1 MAIKLSGSVIIDDS
15 RNIIGVSSVG
25 IGTTNP
31 VADLDVRG
39 TATVNA
45 SIASVAVST
54 SFYVGGEVTSV
65 QALHISPDGH
75 NVFVSD
81 ANDITRYRLT
91 DAWNVGA
98 GNTYLGEVRYDTIPT
113 WTAGTEYGMT
123 FSPDGQKVYIVIDT
137 NDEIRQINLS
147 TPYDLRGI
155 NVGSSYTAFSV
166 NSEETDPRTVE
177 FKPDGTKMYVSGATN
192 DTIFQYT
199 LSTPWDVTTA
209 SYDSVSSSLR
219 YPGGSGTNIV
229 PRACRFTV
237 DGTLLVF
244 LDGYD
249 DTIAYYRLTT
259 PWDVSTLE
267 FVEELIDLTGT
278 IDAPM
283 DLVIKPD
290 LSQIYVT
297 GSTSDRVWSLDV
309 TRTDSSNLSVIGELN
324 TTDLKANQ
332 DITAYGGVKAYGQS
346 TLYGNVGI
354 GTESVNDFALTV
366 QGQSD
371 IQNISRANQLNQSYV
386 ENSYSFYTGNE
397 ALNPGS
403 VGFNTVGDKL
413 YVMPTNDTIYEYDLS
428 TSWRVGT
435 ASYTGNS
442 LSLNADDATMVDFV
456 FKSDGSKLFTVG
468 QTNDK
473 IYEYALST
481 PWTLSTAS
489 LTTTR
494 NAPSNNPASL
504 DISPDG
510 TKALFVGGSNYQG
523 LFEYTFGT
531 PWDLDTLVG
540 PSTSAYVGREEA
552 SAEAVQLSSDGTKM
566 YIVGSSGDAIVEY
579 SLSTA
584 FDLTTATA
592 TGNEQATGDTT
603 PYALYLKPD
612 GTQIFTGADSS
623 NLVRTWNL
631 GTPFDLSTSTA
642 GNTFNVNSQET
653 VIRGLFFKDDG
664 TEMYVIGDT
673 QQVHQY
679 NLSSAWDVATAT
691 FTDER
696 AFNNF
701 GLSGNITHSNS
712 RMDVGFS
719 TTGDRLYTLDIYNNL
734 HQFELD
740 TPWEIN
746 SVSIA
751 STSGITTSYSFTDL
765 PYPNYTRG
773 FDFSDDGLMLF
784 AVNYGNDIVA
794 RYNLSTA
801 WDINTIT
808 SDQSSINYLTLTGT
822 GDQSLNS
829 NVTSLAAAKYN
840 QDGTK
845 IYALGGTNPYIYQYN
860 LSTPYDI
867 RTAVSS
873 GEYLPFAPQEVT
885 VANGAGG
892 ICVGD
897 KNNTLYLTG
906 QTSDRVWEYDINGVG
921 ISKAKSLDDSL
932 RFFDIQTSSYLGNGG
947 EGITFSPNGKYMYVA
962 EHASGS
968 FLQFELST
976 PWDIRYAK
984 IVGHYDFYT
993 NNEPH
998 WVLDLNLNAIRGID
1012 FSVDGKYVYIVDST
1026 QDEVF
1031 QFEVS
1036 VPWNISTIYGFVG
1049 AYSVYDEDTN
1059 PEGVRFGKNGYK
1071 MYILGNTGNDI
1082 NEYTLTKA
1090 WDITT
1095 ASFTNRF
1102 PLRDTDPHGF
1112 HFSKDGNRIFVVG
1125 QSNDYINEYKL
1136 ETAWDVTTAFFVDRY
1151 KLSSEG
1157 FTALTDIYV
1166 TGDRKYYYVL
1176 DSTFGVKR
1184 YRIPTN
1190 DISVG
1195 SDLKVT
1201 GGVEVFQE
1209 SHFRGTLNANEV
1221 KTENV
1226 EIGDVTSSNS
1236 SYGIISSK
1244 RVDFAALAK
1253 SGNKLSDAK
1262 NVPSVSKNLG
1272 SINEKNTTSHYA
1284 YHIDSTGTNIYWVA
1298 TDDTLSQG
1306 KLSTPWD
1313 ISTLSHVSNI
1323 WLEPIGTYGGG
1334 YVWSLTMD
1342 PDEQYLYM
1350 VYATSQ
1356 SSSEYNYMLQYDIT
1370 DKNIQT
1376 ISLKHKVNLAGAL
1389 TTEDGVSNN
1398 NIRATYHRF
1407 NDDGTKLF
1415 IASLSSASEQFIY
1428 DFSLDTAWDIS
1439 TLSNTASKVFNIG
1452 RVGQANY
1459 NIAGASYYGFQ
1470 FNDDGTKI
1478 YALNSNTGDNFSLA
1492 EFNLPTAW
1500 DINTIVWSGNWY
1512 RLDGY
1517 SSVLYDLEI
1526 VDGGKKIIAIS
1537 HIQQR
1542 LIQWDIEEP
1551 WNLYTIKRPEG
1562 IAYHPNLTTSNYGRW
1577 NITPN
1582 GEYLVTYTGDVFA
1595 LREPWNIDTIND
1607 YPTFKFD
1614 YEFAQSSADISSSIH
1629 GLKFNPEGDKM
1640 YVTATAGWSSSYVT
1654 RVYNQTRIVECVM
1667 DAPYDFKTLRVNYT
1681 YRHAGYSNNKILPTV
1696 SDLDISS
1703 DGKYIFVLDITND
1716 RIQKYEL
1723 TTPWDLSTI
1732 RGIEPLLT
1740 VSYED
1745 GAPRGFEFSS
1755 DGRAVFVTGDTNAFQ
1770 YTLKEPYDLRD
1781 AEFSGI
1787 QTTFTGTTQR
1797 ALTINNDG
1805 TKIYNVETNSD
1816 IIYERDLTTAND
1828 IRHGTDANSFSVS
1841 IETGVNGLSFNSD
1854 GTSMYVIGNTNDTV
1868 YQYGLTTA
1876 FNIAS
1881 AGLTTTFNVGADT
1894 DYPFASQE
1902 TQCWDVVIGND
1913 GYSMYVIGQ
1922 TNDVVYQYDLSIKDN
1937 VSSATYSKYFYLGGF
1952 DQTPSGIRFNPDG
1965 TRMFV
1970 LGYGKDVLWQLELST
1985 PWDVTTATYYT
1996 HAKQIG
2002 LDNLSSNLNEPVYL
2016 SSIYASEFSADGY
2029 GLYVFYYNGNN
2040 NQSWIVKWECAE
2052 RWSPITAVVADTFK
2066 ISEYVD
2072 GVRGFI
2078 LTKDEDGIIVSDNTE
2093 TQLTEIKFDW
2103 KKNIVVDGLE
2113 VYGRS
2118 KFNNAIDVEGRS
2130 TFANLGIGTTSSLYD
2145 DLTVAG
2151 NANLPY
2157 ISANGNNIGDAY
2169 SDAQRVHLNYALFGR
2184 FDITITWRGLTFN
2197 DDGRYMYVATR
2208 GYDGDEGAIYQWKLD
2223 TPWDLTTAHPYDGF
2237 EFLEGSSSLGN
2248 GNVESIGFSTGG
2260 DYFYV
2265 TNDQG
2270 TGYEGV
2276 YQYTLSTPWE
2286 LNTAGFTTSFQT
2298 TTEDNTP
2305 LSVGFSTGGD
2315 TMYLLGDQNDRIY
2328 QYSLSTDWDVST
2340 ATLSKETG
2348 TNAAA
2353 DINVPNGIVIKSDG
2367 KKLWTVEN
2375 GDSNTFGEITP
2386 YNAGVYEWE
2395 FATPWDI
2402 TTVKYTGK
2410 VLNLEPFVG
2419 PYNLGQDVYVSFST
2433 YGDYLFVLD
2442 GYTQYVTR
2450 FDLSTVWDISTAKL
2464 NNFSNRKITDS
2475 EDSYV
2480 SYVYGFDFS
2489 ADGTKLTYTNSGN
2502 VLYQADLSIPWDFN
2516 SYSNLTRVYTNNNF
2530 ALYNADSLKWK
2541 YDGTKLYVLS
2551 GNTANTDIIHEFDA
2565 SVPWDIKSLRKV
2577 GSFDYGNFLQSADVG
2592 TTLDISKDGRK
2603 LYIGGGYYIL
2613 EFDFKEPWSINTLKF
2628 AGDCVQLNNRE
2639 FNSTNP
2645 DTFGITFRPNGLR
2658 YYYSVQNNTNPSY
2671 KIVQRDMLG
2680 KAWDPVDYEYAGE
2693 YQVDYIPCGLTF
2705 KSDGLKLYVADET
2718 NHQVKEYVLGTAWDV
2733 TSITSSTSFD
2743 THRPGTS
2750 TDYDPR
2756 DVKFKSDGTKMYIAG
2771 RDTGY
2776 LYQYS
2781 LSSAWDIST
2790 ATHEKLL
2797 NTRYTPASTNYQY
2810 WGPLA
2815 EYSPTV
2821 FEFSTDGKILY
2832 LVGEYNVNLMQYEL
2846 QTAWDVSTALAF
2858 DASTLK
2864 FLRIDDHFDADDY
2877 ANGIYYK
2884 DDSTVFITTMS
2895 TLDRLWKLEMSRE
2908 NDISSARVMNRGYI
2922 DTNNDYSTALGT
2934 VVDAISLSADGRY
2947 LYAHM
2952 TGSSYQ
2958 QRVHEFELAS
2968 PYKLHGARVTTNQF
2982 VTYPNELAST
2992 STFYGMRLI
3001 KGDTELAFSLES
3013 YIFKYK
3019 IPHEKTTITGEI
3031 DLNGEVSVNGRL
3043 RSNLLEADTSN
3054 LRKVSI
3060 GRSEYPEQESLVV
3073 HGTADIRKISN
3084 KNKLSPETISRDNE
3098 VYSVTPIDNIAQSS
3112 VYSPTG
3118 DKVIMLGNQYDALYE
3133 FELSTPFDIR
3143 TAKYTW
3149 RQTDDLTELTT
3160 PSGLFVNDEG
3170 TKFYITDESTNYV
3183 YQYDATDPWNIL
3195 SIGFTTSFDA
3205 STQDTD
3211 ISAVHIT
3218 GAGTTMYLVGYSA
3231 DSVYQYTL
3239 STPWNVSTASLT
3251 TSFGVSS
3258 DDNTPV
3264 GLTFNND
3271 NSEMY
3276 VLGQQNDKI
3285 YQYTLST
3292 PADVSTASLTTS
3304 ISTPSQFSN
3313 TPDDI
3318 FMSSDGNKLLL
3329 TWNTSLNGFGAIG
3342 LSTAYNLSSTQNV
3355 QGWLDTYE
3363 IGSDDN
3369 TNDHK
3374 FYIRPDGLKLY
3385 IVEYNDA
3392 DQDIHEYTLTTP
3404 WEISTATYDQ
3414 AYDLGDNYIGIEFK
3428 PDGTKMYLT
3437 NYDAS
3442 YTTSSIHE
3450 YTLSSPW
3457 NIGTKTLTHEFVVGT
3472 FDTGNDVNDPRSI
3485 RIAADG
3491 KRFYV
3496 LNETDYALYPY
3507 EMETPW
3513 DLSTAREVSRDWYIS
3528 AIDNDPRGVS
3538 WNNDGTKV
3546 YFGGNQNDKVY
3557 QLEIPSS
3564 RAYDIR
3570 YATNAGISTTVT
3582 DTAITGLT
3590 FKPDGTKMYVVGS
3603 TNDRVA
3609 QYDLSTAW
3617 DIETHS
3623 GVSTYFQTTSTLP
3636 SEVRFNPDGEWMYVL
3651 DNTNDTVIQY
3661 KLSTPWEISTAARH
3675 SEVYINAIMN
3685 NNSNDYTLEF
3695 GRDGTRMYIANYQGT
3710 YALFQFDLSR
3720 NWDISSAKPTKTK
3733 GYTASNSNRNVNS
3746 PTGMVFNPSGTEI
3759 TFVDNTNDRL
3769 HTYQL
3774 STPWEIDTMYNDA
3787 VWLDYSY
3794 DENLYWGYN
3803 AWDFVFNSDGTKMY
3817 TTCMYTSSPYYGIY
3831 EWDLS
3836 VPYML
3841 YSAKSGGRVSTW
3853 RNTDKRYGY
3862 ADFYLE
3868 GTYITQTGTSLFIS
3882 PANDKLYINTDNT
3895 QYYGILQFALKS
3907 ASFDIESD
3915 TKVAGKLSA
3924 SALDVPVA
3932 DFGTLNISGGLTV
3945 QSQLSSVDS
3954 GTANGATVLSASYNY
3969 FRYTAT
3975 GTYTISFTGLQTDK
3989 AWFATLELTNGG
4001 AYSVTWDSAIKW
4013 PGGVAPTLTSS
4024 GTDVIQFVSSD
4035 GGLNIRGILSIA
4047 DSQ

>member
-54 SFYVGGEVTSV
+54 SFYVGGEVTSA
-65 QALHISPDGH
+65 QGLHISPDGH

-166 NSEETDPRTVE
+166 TSEETDPRTVE
-177 FKPDGTKMYVSGATN
+177 FKPDGTKMYVTGTTN

-209 SYDSVSSSLR
+209 SYDSVSFSLR
-219 YPGGSGTNIV
+219 YPGGSGTNTV

-237 DGTLLVF
+237 DGTSLIF
-244 LDGYD
+244 LDTYD

-267 FVEELIDLTGT
+267 FVGELIDLTGT
-278 IDAPM
+278 VSAPV

-290 LSQIYVT
+290 LSQIYVV
-297 GSTSDRVWSLDV
+297 GSSSDRVWSLDV
-309 TRTDSSNLSVIGELN
+309 TRADSSNLSVIGELN
-324 TTDLKANQ
+324 ATDLKANQ

-397 ALNPGS
+397 AANPGA

-413 YVMPTNDTIYEYDLS
+413 YVMPSNDTIYEYDLS

-456 FKSDGSKLFTVG
+456 FKPDGSKLFTVG

-494 NAPSNNPASL
+494 DTPSNTPASL

-510 TKALFVGGSNYQG
+510 TKALFAGATNYHG

-552 SAEAVQLSSDGTKM
+552 AAEAVQLSSDGTKM

-592 TGNEQATGDTT
+592 TGNVQATGDST

-612 GTQIFTGADSS
+612 GTQIFTGADNS

-631 GTPFDLSTSTA
+631 STPFDLSTSTA
-642 GNTFNVNSQET
+642 GNTFNVNTQEG

-664 TEMYVIGDT
+664 TEMYVIGNT

-691 FTDER
+691 FTDELNFS
-696 AFNNF
+696 AF
-701 GLSGNITHSNS
+701 GLSGNITHSLS

-801 WDINTIT
+801 WDISTIT
-808 SDQSSINYLTLTGT
+808 SDQSSINYATLSGT
-822 GDQSLNS
+822 GDQSLNT
-829 NVTSLAAAKYN
+829 NVVQLAAAKYN

-845 IYALGGTNPYIYQYN
+845 IYALGGTNVYLYQYN

-885 VANGAGG
+885 VASGAGG

-906 QTSDRVWEYDINGVG
+906 SASDRVWEYDINGVG

-932 RFFDIQTSSYLGNGG
+932 RFYDITNNGYLPNGG
-947 EGITFSPNGKYMYVA
+947 EGITLSPNGKYMYVA
-962 EHASGS
+962 EHASGVC
-968 FLQFELST
+968 LQFELST

-984 IVGHYDFYT
+984 VIGYYDFYT
-993 NNEPH
+993 NNNPE
-998 WVLDLNLNAIRGID
+998 WVIDLNLNAIRGID
-1012 FSVDGKYVYIVDST
+1012 FSVDGKYVYVVDST

-1125 QSNDYINEYKL
+1125 QNIDYINEYKL

-1151 KLSSEG
+1151 RLISEG

-1176 DSTFGVKR
+1176 DSSFGVKR
-1184 YRIPTN
+1184 FRIPTN

-1272 SINEKNTTSHYA
+1272 SINEKNTASHYA
-1284 YHIDSTGTNIYWVA
+1284 YHIDSTGTNVYWVA

-1323 WLEPIGTYGGG
+1323 WLEAIGTYGGG

-1350 VYATSQ
+1350 VYGT
-1356 SSSEYNYMLQYDIT
+1356 SSSSIEYNYMLQYDIT

-1398 NIRATYHRF
+1398 NIRAVYHRF

-1415 IASLSSASEQFIY
+1415 VSSYSAPSEQFIY

-1452 RVGQANY
+1452 RIGSAYY
-1459 NIAGASYYGFQ
+1459 NVYTIVYGFQ
-1470 FNDDGTKI
+1470 FSDDGTKL
-1478 YALNSNTGDNFSLA
+1478 YGVTGNSGDNFVIV

-1500 DINTIVWSGNWY
+1500 DIDTLNWSGNHY
-1512 RLDGY
+1512 RLGGY
-1517 SSVLYDLEI
+1517 NNVLYDLEI
-1526 VDGGKKIIAIS
+1526 VNGGKKIIAIS
-1537 HIQQR
+1537 HQQQR

-1562 IAYHPNLTTSNYGRW
+1562 IAYHPQLTTDNYGRW

-1582 GEYLVTYTGDVFA
+1582 GEYLVTWTGDVFA
-1595 LREPWNIDTIND
+1595 LTEPWNIDSIND
-1607 YPTFKFD
+1607 YPTWKFD
-1614 YEFAQSSADISSSIH
+1614 YEFAQSSADISNNIH

-1640 YVTATAGWSSSYVT
+1640 YVTATAGWNNSYVT
-1654 RVYNQTRIVECVM
+1654 RVHAQTRIVEYVM

-1681 YRHAGYSNNKILPTV
+1681 YRHAGYSNNEVNPTV

-1703 DGKYIFVLDITND
+1703 DGKYIFVLDTTND

-1740 VSYED
+1740 VAYES
-1745 GAPRGFEFSS
+1745 GSPRGFEFSS
-1755 DGRAVFVTGDTNAFQ
+1755 DGRAVFVTDDTNAFQ

-1787 QTTFTGTTQR
+1787 QTAFTGTTQR
-1797 ALTINNDG
+1797 GLTINNDG

-1828 IRHGTDANSFSVS
+1828 IRYGTDANSFSVS

-1894 DYPFASQE
+1894 DHPFASQE

-1913 GYSMYVIGQ
+1913 GYSMYVVGQ

-1937 VSSATYSKYFYLGGF
+1937 VSSATYSKYFYVGGF
-1952 DQTPSGIRFNPDG
+1952 DQTPSGIRFNPEG
-1965 TRMFV
+1965 TRMFI
-1970 LGYGKDVLWQLELST
+1970 LGYQKDVLWQLELST

-2002 LDNLSSNLNEPVYL
+2002 LDNLSVYHKDPVYL
-2016 SSIYASEFSADGY
+2016 TNVYASEFSADGY

-2072 GVRGFI
+2072 GPRGFI
-2078 LTKDEDGIIVSDNTE
+2078 LTKDEDGIIVSDDTNVS
-2093 TQLTEIKFDW
+2093 LTEIKFDW
-2103 KKNIVVDGLE
+2103 KKNIIADGLE

-2184 FDITITWRGLTFN
+2184 YDPNVTWSGLKFN
-2197 DDGRYMYVATR
+2197 DDGRYMYVANV
-2208 GYDGDEGAIYQWKLD
+2208 GSSEDEGVIYQWKLD
-2223 TPWDLTTAHPYDGF
+2223 TPWDLTTAHPYDGLQF
-2237 EFLEGSSSLGN
+2237 REGSGTSGD
-2248 GNVESIGFSTGG
+2248 GAVQSIGFSTGG

-2298 TTEDNTP
+2298 TTEDNVP
-2305 LSVGFSTGGD
+2305 VSVGFSTGGD
-2315 TMYLLGDQNDRIY
+2315 TMYLLGNQNDKIY

-2353 DINVPNGIVIKSDG
+2353 DINVPGDVVIKSDG
-2367 KKLWTVEN
+2367 KKLWTVEIST
-2375 GDSNTFGEITP
+2375 SNTLGEITP
-2386 YNAGVYEWE
+2386 YNMGVYEWE

-2419 PYNLGQDVYVSFST
+2419 DYDLGQRCTIHFST

-2442 GYTQYVTR
+2442 QITQYVTR
-2450 FDLSTVWDISTAKL
+2450 FDLSTAWDISTAKL
-2464 NNFSNRKITDS
+2464 TNVSNRKITDS
-2475 EDSYV
+2475 EDDYV
-2480 SYVYGFDFS
+2480 SYLYGFDFS
-2489 ADGTKLTYTNSGN
+2489 ADGTKLTYSNSGN

-2516 SYSNLTRVYTNNNF
+2516 SYSNLTRVYTNYNF
-2530 ALYNADSLKWK
+2530 ALYNVDSVKWK

-2551 GNTANTDIIHEFDA
+2551 GGTTNTDIVHEFDA
-2565 SVPWDIKSLRKV
+2565 SVPWDIKSLSKV
-2577 GSFDYGNFLQSADVG
+2577 GSFDYGNFFLNADIG
-2592 TTLDISKDGRK
+2592 RTLDISKDGRK
-2603 LYIGGGYYIL
+2603 LYIGGSTYIL

-2639 FNSTNP
+2639 FNNTNP

-2658 YYYSVQNNTNPSY
+2658 YYYSVQNNANPSY

-2705 KSDGLKLYVADET
+2705 KSDGLKLYVTDET

-2797 NTRYTPASTNYQY
+2797 NTRYTPASTSYQY

-2815 EYSPTV
+2815 EYTPTV

-2832 LVGEYNVNLMQYEL
+2832 LTGEYHANLLQYEL

-2858 DASTLK
+2858 DASTVK
-2864 FLRIDDHFDADDY
+2864 FLRIDDHFDAESY
-2877 ANGIYYK
+2877 ATGIYYK
-2884 DDSTVFITTMS
+2884 DDSTVFITTIS
-2895 TLDRLWKLEMSRE
+2895 TLDRLWKLEMSRV

-2922 DTNNDYSTALGT
+2922 DILNDYTTSIGTAIQ
-2934 VVDAISLSADGRY
+2934 AMSLSADGRY
-2947 LYAHM
+2947 LYAQI
-2952 TGSSYQ
+2952 TGSTYQ
-2958 QRVHEFELAS
+2958 QGVHEFKLAS

-2982 VTYPNELAST
+2982 VNYPNEFAQSNI
-2992 STFYGMRLI
+2992 FNGMRLI
-3001 KGDTELAFSLES
+3001 KGDTELAFSIDA
-3013 YIFKYK
+3013 YIFNYK

-3098 VYSVTPIDNIAQSS
+3098 VYSVTPIDTVAQSS

-3118 DKVIMLGNQYDALYE
+3118 DKVIMLGNTSDALYE
-3133 FELSTPFDIR
+3133 FKLSTPFDIR

-3205 STQDTD
+3205 SSEDTNL
-3211 ISAVHIT
+3211 SAVHIT

-3231 DSVYQYTL
+3231 DAVQQYTL

-3251 TSFGVSS
+3251 TSFSVTSE
-3258 DDNTPV
+3258 DNTPV

-3292 PADVSTASLTTS
+3292 PADVGTASLTTS

-3318 FMSSDGNKLLL
+3318 FMSSDGNKLLF
-3329 TWNTSLNGFGAIG
+3329 TWNSNLNGFGAIG
-3342 LSTAYNLSSTQNV
+3342 LSTAYNLSSAQNV

-3363 IGSDDN
+3363 TGSDDN
-3369 TNDHK
+3369 TNDNK

-3385 IVEYNDA
+3385 VVEDNDT

-3414 AYDLGDNYIGIEFK
+3414 AYDLGDNYTGIEFK

-3457 NIGTKTLTHEFVVGT
+3457 NIGTKTLTHEFIVGT

-3496 LNETDYALYPY
+3496 LNDTDYALYPY

-3538 WNNDGTKV
+3538 WNNNGTKV

-3651 DNTNDTVIQY
+3651 DNPNDTVIQY

-3675 SEVYINAIMN
+3675 SEVYLNAITN
-3685 NNSNDYTLEF
+3685 GNANDYTLEF
-3695 GRDGTRMYIANYQGT
+3695 GRDGTRMYIANYQAT
-3710 YALFQFDLSR
+3710 YTLFQFDLSR

-3733 GYTASNSNRNVNS
+3733 GYRASNSNRNVNS
-3746 PTGMVFNPSGTEI
+3746 PTGMVFNPSGTEL
-3759 TFVDNTNDRL
+3759 TFVDNSNDRL

-3794 DENLYWGYN
+3794 DENLYWGN
-3803 AWDFVFNSDGTKMY
+3803 NTWDFVFNSDGTKMY
-3817 TTCMYTSSPYYGIY
+3817 KTSMYNSPPYFGIY

-3841 YSAKSGGRVSTW
+3841 YSAKSGGRVSTY
-3853 RNTDKRYGY
+3853 RSTDKRYGY
-3862 ADFYLE
+3862 GDNYLE
-3868 GTYITQTGTSLFIS
+3868 GTYFTQNAPSLFIS
-3882 PANDKLYINTDNT
+3882 PANDKLYINISNAR
-3895 QYYGILQFALKS
+3895 YYGILQFALKS

-3945 QSQLSSVDS
+3945 QSQISSVDS
-3954 GTANGATVLSASYNY
+3954 GSANGATVLNGGYNY

-3975 GTYTISFTGLQTDK
+3975 GNYTISFSGLQTDK
-3989 AWFATLELTNGG
+3989 AWFGTLELTNGG
-4001 AYSVTWDSAIKW
+4001 AYTVTWDSAIKW

>member
-39 TATVNA
+39 SATVNA
-45 SIASVAVST
+45 NIASVAVST
-54 SFYVGGEVTSV
+54 SFYVGGEVTNS
-65 QALHISPDGH
+65 QALHITPDGH

-81 ANDITRYRLT
+81 GNDVTRYRLT
-91 DAWNVGA
+91 EAWNVGA

-113 WTAGTEYGMT
+113 WSAGTEYGMT
-123 FSPDGQKVYIVIDT
+123 FSPDGQKLYIVIDT
-137 NDEIRQINLS
+137 NDEVRQINLS
-147 TPYDLRGI
+147 TPYDLRGV

-166 NSEETDPRTVE
+166 TSEETDPRTVE

-219 YPGGSGTNIV
+219 YPGGSGSSTV
-229 PRACRFTV
+229 PRACRFTA

-244 LDGYD
+244 LEAYD

-278 IDAPM
+278 IDAPQ

-290 LSQIYVT
+290 LSQIYVV

-324 TTDLKANQ
+324 ATDLKVNQ
-332 DITAYGGVKAYGQS
+332 DITAYGGVKSYGQS

-386 ENSYSFYTGNE
+386 ENSYSYYTGNE
-397 ALNPGS
+397 ASNPAA

-413 YVMPTNDTIYEYDLS
+413 YVLPTNDTIYEYDLS

-442 LSLNADDATMVDFV
+442 VSLNADDATMVDFV
-456 FKSDGSKLFTVG
+456 FKPDGSKLFAIG

-494 NAPSNNPASL
+494 DTPSNIPASL

-510 TKALFVGGSNYQG
+510 TKALFVGGTNYHG

-552 SAEAVQLSSDGTKM
+552 TATGVQLSSDGTKM

-603 PYALYLKPD
+603 PYALYLRPD

-631 GTPFDLSTSTA
+631 STPFDLSTATA
-642 GNTFNVNSQET
+642 GNTFNVNAEET
-653 VIRGLFFKDDG
+653 VIQGLFFKDDG
-664 TEMYVIGDT
+664 TEMYVIGNSY
-673 QQVHQY
+673 QIHQY

-696 AFNNF
+696 AFTNF
-701 GLSGNITHSNS
+701 GLSGNILHSFS
-712 RMDVGFS
+712 RNDVGFS

-765 PYPNYTRG
+765 PYPNYTQG

-784 AVNYGNDIVA
+784 VVNYGNDIVS

-808 SDQSSINYLTLTGT
+808 SDQSSINYFTLTGT

-829 NVTSLAAAKYN
+829 NVTALAAAKYN

-845 IYALGGTNPYIYQYN
+845 IYALGGTNPYIYEYN

-873 GEYLPFAPQEVT
+873 GEYLPYAPQESNVT
-885 VANGAGG
+885 SGTGG
-892 ICVGD
+892 IFIGD

-906 QTSDRVWEYDINGVG
+906 QLTDRVWEYDIDGITG

-932 RFFDIQTSSYLGNGG
+932 RFFDINTTSYLNNGA
-947 EGITFSPNGKYMYVA
+947 EAITFAPNGKYMYVA
-962 EHASGS
+962 EHASGAC
-968 FLQFELST
+968 LQFELST

-984 IVGHYDFYT
+984 IIGYYDFNT
-993 NNEPH
+993 SDPE
-998 WVLDLNLNAIRGID
+998 WVTDINLANIRGID
-1012 FSVDGKYVYIVDST
+1012 FSIDGKYVYVVDSGA
-1026 QDEVF
+1026 DEVF

-1071 MYILGNTGNDI
+1071 MYILGNSGNDI

-1090 WDITT
+1090 WDIKT

-1125 QSNDYINEYKL
+1125 QANDYINEYKL
-1136 ETAWDVTTAFFVDRY
+1136 ETAWDITTAFFIDRY
-1151 KLSSEG
+1151 RLSAEG
-1157 FTALTDIYV
+1157 FLGLTDIYV
-1166 TGDRKYYYVL
+1166 TGDRKHYYVS
-1176 DSTFGVKR
+1176 DSSFGVKR
-1184 YRIPTN
+1184 FRIPTN

-1253 SGNKLSDAK
+1253 SGNKLSDAI

-1272 SINEKNTTSHYA
+1272 SINEKNTTNHYA
-1284 YHIDSTGTNIYWVA
+1284 FHIDSTGTNVYYVSS
-1298 TDDTLSQG
+1298 DDTLSQG

-1313 ISTLSHVSNI
+1313 VSTLSHVSNI
-1323 WLEPIGTYGGG
+1323 WLEPIGTYGGAA
-1334 YVWSLTMD
+1334 VNSLDMD

-1350 VYATSQ
+1350 TFGSY
-1356 SSSEYNYMLQYDIT
+1356 SSNNEYNYMLQYDIT

-1376 ISLKHKVNLAGAL
+1376 ISLKNKVNLAGAL
-1389 TTEDGVSNN
+1389 STEDGVSLNN
-1398 NIRATYHRF
+1398 TSVRGHRF
-1407 NDDGTKLF
+1407 KDDGTKLF
-1415 IASLSSASEQFIY
+1415 LDVYASASENFIHE
-1428 DFSLDTAWDIS
+1428 FSLDTAWDIS
-1439 TLSNTASKVFNIG
+1439 TLSNTASKIFNIG
-1452 RVGQANY
+1452 QIGSRYY
-1459 NIAGASYYGFQ
+1459 NVLTLYHGFQ

-1478 YALNSNTGDNFSLA
+1478 YTLNGLSGDNFRLV
-1492 EFNLPTAW
+1492 EFNLTTAW
-1500 DINTIVWSGNWY
+1500 DIDTLNWSGNHY

-1517 SSVLYDLEI
+1517 NSVSYGLQI
-1526 VDGGKKIIAIS
+1526 VNGGKKIITIG
-1537 HIQQR
+1537 HQQQR

-1551 WNLYTIKRPEG
+1551 WNLYTIKRGEG
-1562 IAYHPNLTTSNYGRW
+1562 IAYHPQLGTSNRGKW

-1595 LREPWNIDTIND
+1595 LTEPWNINSIND
-1607 YPTFKFD
+1607 YPSFKFD
-1614 YEFAQSSADISSSIH
+1614 YGFNLSLYDITSNIH
-1629 GLKFNPEGDKM
+1629 GLKFNPEGNKM
-1640 YVTATAGWSSSYVT
+1640 YAVATAGYNGSYVS
-1654 RVYNQTRIVECVM
+1654 RVSAQTRIIEYVM

-1681 YRHAGYSNNKILPTV
+1681 YKNAGYSNNEINPTV
-1696 SDLDISS
+1696 GDLDISS
-1703 DGKYIFVLDITND
+1703 DGKYIFILDVDNE

-1732 RGIEPLLT
+1732 RGIETLLT
-1740 VSYED
+1740 ISYED
-1745 GAPRGFEFSS
+1745 AAPYGFEFSS
-1755 DGRAVFVTGDTNAFQ
+1755 DGRAVFVTGNVNAYQ

-1787 QTTFTGTTQR
+1787 QTAFTGTSQR
-1797 ALTINNDG
+1797 GITLNNDG

-1841 IETGVNGLSFNSD
+1841 IETGVHGLSFNSD

-1876 FNIAS
+1876 FNVAS
-1881 AGLTTTFNVGADT
+1881 AGFTTSFNVNADT

-1913 GYSMYVIGQ
+1913 GYSMYVLGQ

-1937 VSSATYSKYFYLGGF
+1937 VSSATYSKYFYAGAL
-1952 DQTPSGIRFNPDG
+1952 DVSPSGIRFNPEG

-1970 LGYGKDVLWQLELST
+1970 LGYNKDVLWQLELST

-1996 HAKQIG
+1996 NAKQIG
-2002 LDNLSSNLNEPVYL
+2002 LDNLSSNHKDPVYL
-2016 SSIYASEFSADGY
+2016 SNVYATEFSADGY
-2029 GLYVFYYNGNN
+2029 GLYVFYYNSNN

-2052 RWSPITAVVADTFK
+2052 RWSPITAVITDTFK
-2066 ISEYVD
+2066 ISDYVD
-2072 GVRGFI
+2072 GPRNFI
-2078 LTKDEDGIIVSDNTE
+2078 LTKDEDGIIVSDDTE
-2093 TQLTEIKFDW
+2093 VQLTEIKFDW
-2103 KKNIVVDGLE
+2103 EKNIITGGLE
-2113 VYGRS
+2113 VYGKS

-2169 SDAQRVHLNYALFGR
+2169 SDAQSVNVNYPVFGR
-2184 FDITITWRGLTFN
+2184 FDATVIWRDVAFN
-2197 DDGRYMYVATR
+2197 DDGRYMYVANR
-2208 GYDGDEGAIYQWKLD
+2208 GNDGYEGVIHQWKLD
-2223 TPWDLTTAHPYDGF
+2223 IPWDLTTAHPYDGLQF
-2237 EFLEGSSSLGN
+2237 REGSTSFGN
-2248 GNVESIGFSTGG
+2248 GQVESIGFSTGG
-2260 DYFYV
+2260 HYFYV
-2265 TNDQG
+2265 INDQG

-2305 LSVGFSTGGD
+2305 KSVGFSTGGD
-2315 TMYLLGDQNDRIY
+2315 TMYLLGDQNDKIY

-2353 DINVPNGIVIKSDG
+2353 DINVPSVIRIKSDG
-2367 KKLWTVEN
+2367 KKLWTVES
-2375 GDSNTFGEITP
+2375 GDSSTFGEIAP
-2386 YNAGVYEWE
+2386 YNTGVYEWE

-2402 TTVKYTGK
+2402 STIKYTGK
-2410 VLNLEPFVG
+2410 FLNLEPFVST
-2419 PYNLGQDVYVSFST
+2419 YNLTGKASVYFST
-2433 YGDYLFVLD
+2433 YGDYLFVFD
-2442 GYTQYVTR
+2442 QTTQYVNR
-2450 FDLSTVWDISTAKL
+2450 FDLSTPWDISTAKL
-2464 NNFSNRKITDS
+2464 TNIDNRKITDS
-2475 EDSYV
+2475 EDNFV
-2480 SYVYGFDFS
+2480 SNIYGFDFS
-2489 ADGTKLTYTNSGN
+2489 ADGTKLTYTNSNN
-2502 VLYQADLSIPWDFN
+2502 VLYQADLSTPWDFE
-2516 SYSNLTRVYTNNNF
+2516 SYTNLTRVYTNNNF
-2530 ALYNADSLKWK
+2530 AVYNADSLKWK

-2551 GNTANTDIIHEFDA
+2551 GATAHQDIIHEFDA
-2565 SVPWDIKSLRKV
+2565 SVPWDIKSLSKV
-2577 GSFDYGNFLQSADVG
+2577 GSFDYGNFSQYADVG

-2603 LYIGGGYYIL
+2603 LYIGGSYYIL

-2671 KIVQRDMLG
+2671 KIVQRNMSG
-2680 KAWDPVDYEYAGE
+2680 KAWDVVDYEYAGE

-2718 NHQVKEYVLGTAWDV
+2718 NHQVKEYVLGTPWDV

-2797 NTRYTPASTNYQY
+2797 NTRYTPASTRYQD

-2815 EYSPTV
+2815 EYNPTV
-2821 FEFSTDGKILY
+2821 FDFSTDGKILY
-2832 LVGEYNVNLMQYEL
+2832 LGGEYNDNILQYEL

-2858 DASTLK
+2858 DGNTTK
-2864 FLRIDDHFDADDY
+2864 FLRIDDNFDADDNL
-2877 ANGIYYK
+2877 NGIYYK
-2884 DDSTVFITTMS
+2884 DDSTVFITTES
-2895 TLDRLWKLEMSRE
+2895 TLDRLWKLEMSRV
-2908 NDISSARVMNRGYI
+2908 NDITSARVINRGYI
-2922 DTNNDYSTALGT
+2922 DIYNDYDTVLGSL
-2934 VVDAISLSADGRY
+2934 VNAISLSADGRY
-2947 LYAHM
+2947 LYAQL
-2952 TGSSYQ
+2952 TGSTYQ
-2958 QRVHEFELAS
+2958 QGVHEFELSS
-2968 PYKLHGARVTTNQF
+2968 PYKLHGARITANEF
-2982 VTYPNELAST
+2982 VNYPNEFGES
-2992 STFYGMRLI
+2992 STFNGMRLI
-3001 KGDTELAFSLES
+3001 KGDTELAFSIES

-3060 GRSEYPEQESLVV
+3060 GRSGYPEQESLVV
-3073 HGTADIRKISN
+3073 HGSADIRKISN
-3084 KNKLSPETISRDNE
+3084 KNKLSPETISRDHE
-3098 VYSVTPIDNIAQSS
+3098 VYSVAPIDNTAQSS

-3149 RQTDDLTELTT
+3149 RQTDDLTELST

-3170 TKFYITDESTNYV
+3170 TKFYITDEATNYV

-3304 ISTPSQFSN
+3304 ISTPSQFST

-3329 TWNTSLNGFGAIG
+3329 TWNANLNGFGAIG
-3342 LSTAYNLSSTQNV
+3342 LSTAYNLSSAQNV
-3355 QGWLDTYE
+3355 QGWLDVYE
-3363 IGSDDN
+3363 TGSDDN
-3369 TNDHK
+3369 TNSNK

-3385 IVEYNDA
+3385 VIEYNDA

-3404 WEISTATYDQ
+3404 WEIGTATFDQ
-3414 AYDLGDNYIGIEFK
+3414 AHDLGDNYYGIEFK

-3457 NIGTKTLTHEFVVGT
+3457 NIGTKTLTHNFIVGT
-3472 FDTGNDVNDPRSI
+3472 FDTGLDINDPSSI

-3496 LNETDYALYPY
+3496 LNETDYYLYPY

-3513 DLSTAREVSRDWYIS
+3513 DLSTAREVSKDWYIN

-3651 DNTNDTVIQY
+3651 DNPNDSVIQY
-3661 KLSTPWEISTAARH
+3661 KLSTPWEISTAERH
-3675 SEVYINAIMN
+3675 SEVYINDIMN

-3695 GRDGTRMYIANYQGT
+3695 GRDGTRMYIANFGAT
-3710 YALFQFDLSR
+3710 YNLYQFDLSH

-3733 GYTASNSNRNVNS
+3733 GYRASNSNRNAYN
-3746 PTGMVFNPSGTEI
+3746 PTGMVFNPSGTEL
-3759 TFVDNTNDRL
+3759 TFVDNSNDRL

-3794 DENLYWGYN
+3794 DENLNWGYKM
-3803 AWDFVFNSDGTKMY
+3803 WDFVFNSDGTKMY
-3817 TTCMYTSSPYYGIY
+3817 TYCAYNSSPYYGIY

-3862 ADFYLE
+3862 SDFYLD
-3868 GTYITQTGTSLFIS
+3868 GTYITQANGSLFIS
-3882 PANDKLYINTDNT
+3882 PANDKLYINTGNSN
-3895 QYYGILQFALKS
+3895 YYGILQFALKS
-3907 ASFDIESD
+3907 PSFDIESN

-3932 DFGTLNISGGLTV
+3932 DFGSLNVSGGLTV

-3954 GTANGATVLSASYNY
+3954 GTANGSTVLSASYNY

-3975 GTYTISFTGLQTDK
+3975 GTYTISFSGLQTDK